1 MIDYGGASELVD
13 GDSFMICSDGL
24 WAYFSDEEMGGV
36 LSVYSAREAAEIFI
50 KRARERGRPTG
61 DNVSLIIIKLVDVEA
76 RQKADKERLD
86 AARRKL
92 GKMTV

>member
-1 MIDYGGASELVD
+1 
-13 GDSFMICSDGL
+13 
-24 WAYFSDEEMGGV
+24 V
-36 LSVYSAREAAEIFI
+36 LSVYSAREAAELFI

-86 AARRKL
+86 STRRKL
-92 GKMTV
+92 GDIRI